1 MKLTDFNQKTYA
13 SKALQENYNVSL
25 NVTKLSLPDTKN
37 MLKKIRTLATEAKQQ
52 SDFYKNQAAPSY
64 MKLVFMEE
72 ALVNHFNSLISNP
85 IPQIVVENEE
95 VEKSQ
100 VVLAAQDM
108 VDTVQKMIEQV
119 SDMLVKEL
127 PALVESIQS
136 EIGVNESEQFN
147 QQATE
152 ALTNLQSTLTQS
164 KASMQGALNIVTG
177 QGAEG
182 FDAEEPMP
190 APGEEEVTDVSVDQE
205 ELPAEL
211 PTAPE
216 ELPEP
221 AGMGGAGRAR
231 R

>member
-205 ELPAEL
+205 EVPAEL

>member
-182 FDAEEPMP
+182 FGAEEPMP

>member
-108 VDTVQKMIEQV
+108 VDTVQKMIEQ
-119 SDMLVKEL
+119 
-127 PALVESIQS
+127 
-136 EIGVNESEQFN
+136 EIG
-147 QQATE
+147 
-152 ALTNLQSTLTQS
+152 
-164 KASMQGALNIVTG
+164 
-177 QGAEG
+177 
-182 FDAEEPMP
+182 
-190 APGEEEVTDVSVDQE
+190 
-205 ELPAEL
+205 
-211 PTAPE
+211 
-216 ELPEP
+216 
-221 AGMGGAGRAR
+221 RAHV
-231 R
+231 

>member
-164 KASMQGALNIVTG
+164 KASMQGA
-177 QGAEG
+177 
-182 FDAEEPMP
+182 
-190 APGEEEVTDVSVDQE
+190 
-205 ELPAEL
+205 
-211 PTAPE
+211 
-216 ELPEP
+216 
-221 AGMGGAGRAR
+221 
-231 R
+231 